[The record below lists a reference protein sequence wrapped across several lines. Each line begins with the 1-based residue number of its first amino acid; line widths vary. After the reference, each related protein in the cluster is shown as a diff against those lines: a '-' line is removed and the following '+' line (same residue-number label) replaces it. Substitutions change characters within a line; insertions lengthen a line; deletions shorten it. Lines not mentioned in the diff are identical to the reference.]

1 MEMPKN
7 FNAKE
12 MEPLIYKSWEDGD
25 YFKPKSRGGDKPFV
39 VTIPPPNVTGVLH
52 MGHAL
57 NNTIQDVLVR
67 WHRMRGDETLWVPG
81 TDHAGIATQNKVEQ
95 KLAAKGKTRFD
106 LGRENFIKESWKWKE
121 DYEKRILG
129 QLKTMGCS
137 CDWDH
142 TRFTMD
148 EGYSKA
154 VLDTFVSYYEKGYL
168 YRGHRIINW
177 CPRCTTSL
185 SDLEVEHEERHDNL
199 WHIRYEI
206 EGGGDITVA
215 TTRPETMLGDTA
227 VAVNPSDR
235 RYKALIGKTAIL
247 PILGRKLPIVGDDY
261 VDAKFGTGAVKVTP
275 AHDPNDYEIGERHN
289 LEKIVVIG
297 PDGNMTKEAGEQF
310 AGKDR
315 YEVREAIIRL
325 LEEGNWLVKTEPHTH
340 SVGHCY
346 RCHTVIEPLLSLQW
360 FVSMK
365 DVVGPAIT
373 AVKNGEVKFHP
384 SKWTKVYLD
393 WMDNIHDWCV
403 SRQIWW
409 GHRIPAWYIEI
420 PRYEDKQKLL
430 KGLAEV
436 KAYSSNSSV
445 LPRTGREYRYLLS
458 EEDTTWLRE
467 EMKEKSEYDCV
478 EFFDG
483 KTRFRIDGNNGT
495 YTITDKVSKISGVV
509 VKHGLAGEVN
519 GVTACLEHKLTAG
532 YSQFEAEFTGAV
544 PQRFKDRSVIKSTDL
559 VEKYNQDSEGLSIY
573 VGKKAPK
580 GDGWKQD
587 PDVLDTWFSSALWPF
602 ATLGWPDKTKD
613 MEKYYPTTFLSTARD
628 IIYLWV
634 ARMIFSGIDLVGKIP
649 FNDVYIHATVFNSEG
664 KRMSKSLGTGVDPL
678 DLINKYGTDATRF
691 GILWQVAQGQDMK
704 FSEDALLMSQRFVN
718 KVWNASKFV
727 KLNLEDYKIVS
738 RETIEKHLTKED
750 KDILAKLDKT
760 AKEINRYL
768 NKYDFQHAVELFYEF
783 FWHEFCDKCIEDTK
797 VRIRDNAESK
807 IAAQHTLHTAL
818 TTSLRLLHPFM
829 PFVTE
834 SIWST
839 LDQKEPLIISEWP
852 TK

>member
-12 MEPLIYKSWEDGD
+12 MEPLIYKSWDDGG
-25 YFKPKSRGGDKPFV
+25 YFKPVSRGGTKPFV

-67 WHRMRGDETLWVPG
+67 WHRMRGDESLWVPG

-106 LGRENFIKESWKWKE
+106 LGRENFTRESWKWKE

-137 CDWDH
+137 CDWNH

-154 VLDTFVSYYEKGYL
+154 VLDTFVTYYEKGYL

-185 SDLEVEHEERHDNL
+185 SDLEVEHEERNDNL

-227 VAVNPSDR
+227 VAVNPNDK
-235 RYKALIGKTAIL
+235 RYKSLIGKTAIL
-247 PILGRKLPIVGDDY
+247 PILGRKIPIVGDDY

-297 PDGNMTKEAGEQF
+297 PDGNMTTEAGEQF

-325 LEEGNWLVKTEPHTH
+325 LEEGKWLVRTEPHTH
-340 SVGHCY
+340 AVGHCY

-360 FVSMK
+360 FIRMK
-365 DVVGPAIT
+365 DVVGPAIN
-373 AVKNGEVKFHP
+373 AVKNGDVKFHP
-384 SKWTKVYLD
+384 AKWTKVYLD
-393 WMDNIHDWCV
+393 WMDNIHDWCI

-409 GHRIPAWYIEI
+409 GHQIPAWYREI
-420 PRYEDKQKLL
+420 PDYKDLNQMISKMKEI
-430 KGLAEV
+430 GVGESESPV
-436 KAYSSNSSV
+436 KAKSKPEHRFIVNDDD
-445 LPRTGREYRYLLS
+445 RQWIDARF
-458 EEDTTWLRE
+458 EETESYHYTD
-467 EMKEKSEYDCV
+467 
-478 EFFDG
+478 FFDG
-483 KTRFRIDGNNGT
+483 QKRTRVGDGT
-495 YTITDKVSKISGVV
+495 FCVTDKHTEGTGVIDKFGRIGKVEGIDCSYEVRLTSGY
-509 VKHGLAGEVN
+509 ARYEI
-519 GVTACLEHKLTAG
+519 
-532 YSQFEAEFTGAV
+532 EFKGGV
-544 PQRFKDRSVIKSTDL
+544 PQYFEKHKEITSTDL
-559 VEKYNQDSEGLSIY
+559 LTKSTEEMSLSLY
-573 VGKKAPK
+573 VGKSTPYGK
-580 GDGWKQD
+580 GWTQD

-602 ATLGWPDKTKD
+602 ATLGWPEKTTD
-613 MEKYYPTTFLSTARD
+613 MDKYYPTTFLSTARD

-649 FNDVYIHATVFNSEG
+649 FKDVYIHATVFNSEG

-678 DLINKYGTDATRF
+678 ELIAKYGTDATRF

-718 KVWNASKFV
+718 KIWNASKFV
-727 KLNLEDYKIVS
+727 KLNLADYKIVS
-738 RETIEKHLTKED
+738 RETIQKHLTSDDKE
-750 KDILAKLDKT
+750 ILTKLDKT
-760 AKEINRYL
+760 VKEIDRYL

-797 VRIRDNAESK
+797 VRIRDNADSK
-807 IAAQHTLHTAL
+807 LSAQYTLHTVL
-818 TTSLRLLHPFM
+818 TTSLKLLHPFM